1 MTAATAQD
9 IARVHALAAQRTVT
23 RLECELDDA
32 RQARDTAIRHL
43 AATGMSER
51 DIAALIGLGKS
62 RVGNVRR
69 HLKTPPPTGDRTA

>member
-1 MTAATAQD
+1 MPVTAAGARL
-9 IARVHALAAQRTVT
+9 IAEQHALAAQRTVT

-32 RQARDTAIRHL
+32 RQARDQAIRHL

-62 RVGNVRR
+62 RIGNVKR
-69 HLKTPPPTGDRTA
+69 PAGGRTA